1 MLATPTPPAPPR
13 RRALDFQLF
22 EVLDV
27 AALLDLPYFADHDR
41 ATLAGVLDTAYD
53 IASETFAPF
62 AAELDAFPFKLVD
75 GSVATPESLKTAV
88 RAYVDAGFM
97 GATF

>member
-1 MLATPTPPAPPR
+1 MLATSATRVAPR
-13 RRALDFQLF
+13 RRELDFQLF

-27 AALLDLPYFADHDR
+27 AALLRLPYFADHDR
-41 ATLAGVLDTAYD
+41 ATLAGILDTAYD

-62 AAELDAFPFKLVD
+62 AAELDAFPFELVD
-75 GSVATPESLKTAV
+75 GNVATPESLKSAV

-97 GATF
+97 F